1 MTSISRSARKYLPN
15 QKLSGEDSFLVLLFG
30 HRLDALGADAES
42 LTCYRLA
49 LDIDL
54 LPTLGSDV

>member
-1 MTSISRSARKYLPN
+1 LPN

-30 HRLDALGADAES
+30 HRLDALSADAES
-42 LTCYRLA
+42 LACYRLA

-54 LPTLGSDV
+54 LPTFGSDV